1 MTARRKRRREKEGG
15 KKEEMSI
22 YKVPNFEQQNFLK
35 HFPKYTCGKMSNLE
49 IELDNLIY
57 EITRY
62 QFIKWRTDKLIRCM
76 GWK

>member
-1 MTARRKRRREKEGG
+1 
-15 KKEEMSI
+15 MSI

-62 QFIKWRTDKLIRCM
+62 QIVKEGLTN
-76 GWK
+76 